1 MIKSFR
7 GQTPTVAE
15 SALIS
20 ETAYIIGDVQ
30 IGDRSSVW
38 PGAVIRADCSVFQTG
53 LRTRIGNN
61 THIEDNSVV
70 HATESIGNNVVIG
83 HGAVVEAHRIG
94 DNVLI
99 GDNATV
105 LTYVEIGDYCIVAA
119 GAVVPEGMKVPAWS
133 FVAGAPAK
141 VKRRLSAKQVAT
153 IENTCSMVAVLVAE
167 YRKDGF

>member
-1 MIKSFR
+1 MIKSFK
-7 GQTPTVAE
+7 GQTPSIAE

-20 ETAYIIGDVQ
+20 ETACVIGDVQ
-30 IGDRSSVW
+30 IGDRSSIW
-38 PGAVIRADCSVFQTG
+38 PGAVIRADCDVFQAG
-53 LRTRIGNN
+53 LRTRIGSN
-61 THIEDNSVV
+61 THIEDNCVV
-70 HATESIGNNVVIG
+70 HATESIGDNVVIG
-83 HGAVVEAHRIG
+83 HGAVVEARRIG

-119 GAVVPEGMKVPAWS
+119 GAVVTEGMKIPAGS

-141 VKRRLSAKQVAT
+141 VKGRLSDKQIAT

-167 YRKDGF
+167 HRKDGF